1 MNLISRRHSVTA
13 LSAIIFS
20 GLSAVSFA
28 QAPVAGTA
36 VHATA
41 SPAGTHVS
49 AQATVGVQPHAPHGY
64 VQAPPP
70 VHDDRL
76 DNATLVQRGAVIGIG
91 GAGAGYA
98 ATKIGG
104 GVRSVAN
111 VGKVGKVPHWGPAA
125 ASVPYFGSK
134 AAGGSLVPTT
144 LGQVP
149 VMGPVVKSVPGVGPV
164 IAGPANPVVVGA
176 VAIDNYVIPKYAP
189 CGYTKSSI
197 IAANNDFNAP
207 PRLRSY
213 VNYLAPMPYTH
224 PPIFSP
230 STLKTDLPA
239 DIAYIDGIPS
249 HSLNTTVS
257 MPDL

>member
-1 MNLISRRHSVTA
+1 MNIISRRHSVTA
-13 LSAIIFS
+13 LSTIIFA
-20 GLSAVSFA
+20 GLAAVSVA

-41 SPAGTHVS
+41 SPAGTHVG
-49 AQATVGVQPHAPHGY
+49 AQATVGVQQQVPPGH
-64 VQAPPP
+64 VQPPP

-76 DNATLVQRGAVIGIG
+76 DHATLVQRGAVLGIG

-104 GVRSVAN
+104 AVRGVAD
-111 VGKVGKVPHWGPAA
+111 VGKVKNVAHWGPAVG
-125 ASVPYFGSK
+125 SVPYFGSK

-164 IAGPANPVVVGA
+164 IAGPANPIVVGA

-189 CGYTKSSI
+189 CGYTKSSF

-230 STLKTDLPA
+230 STLKTDLPP
-239 DIAYIDGIPS
+239 DVAYIDGIPS